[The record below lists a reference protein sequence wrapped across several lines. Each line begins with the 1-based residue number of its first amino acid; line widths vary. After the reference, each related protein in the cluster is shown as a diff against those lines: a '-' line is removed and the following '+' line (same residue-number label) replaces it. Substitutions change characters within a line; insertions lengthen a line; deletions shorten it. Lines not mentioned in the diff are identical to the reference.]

1 MRKITEIIIHCTAT
15 PKGKKI
21 TIEDI
26 RHCHIHKNGWK
37 DIGYH
42 YVITT
47 DGKIHSGRNEE
58 DIGAHCKGHNTNSI
72 GVAYVGGLAAD
83 GKMPADTRTDAQKSA
98 LLRLLK
104 VLKAKYP
111 KAAIHSHRDFA
122 AKACPCFNA
131 TKEYALL
138 TLFLFF
144 SLFFTAC
151 GSKKSALKEDFASEK
166 QTGLSAIIQ
175 VRDSL
180 ITESLLTADSITLEC
195 RIDSIPVK
203 ITAHKPALQSKS
215 QKTGTTSSLQKISA
229 TETSSSTTSLQQEK
243 QAAKP
248 VFHTA
253 FLITIIT
260 TALAVT
266 AFLYHR
272 KNP

>member
-26 RHCHIHKNGWK
+26 RHCHIQKNGWK

-83 GKMPADTRTDAQKSA
+83 GKTPADTRTDAQKSA

-122 AKACPCFNA
+122 TKACPCFNA

-195 RIDSIPVK
+195 RIDSCPVK

-215 QKTGTTSSLQKISA
+215 QKIATASSLQKISA

-260 TALAVT
+260 AALAVT